1 MADRYTDDRDTR
13 PARWRWALV
22 ALLAA
27 ALGGCGI
34 GLVYPRLDTLGT
46 WYVEGLVSLDDTQST
61 ELERMLEA
69 RLDWHRDSELVRY
82 ATFLRGM
89 SDSVQRRTDAG
100 TWREAARQAEVFW
113 RDLGAGLAPVA
124 VALGPTLTDEQVD
137 ELLRSLAEQDDEEWE
152 EYADRTPQQR
162 IERRQKSWRRGIE
175 RYTGRLDA
183 SQRALVNARAAA
195 SGSAIPEWREYRRAW
210 REELAATLRVRGD
223 AAQFEPRIT
232 RLFAHPD
239 DWWTPGYRAAL
250 ERRRGELI
258 DLLVELD
265 ATLTARQRAAAGREF
280 TSLAAELEALS
291 KQAPGK
297 RS

>member
-1 MADRYTDDRDTR
+1 MADRYTDDREAR
-13 PARWRWALV
+13 PARWRWAFV

-152 EYADRTPQQR
+152 EYADRTPEQR

-183 SQRALVNARAAA
+183 SQRALVDARAAA
-195 SGSAIPEWREYRRAW
+195 SGSAIPEWLEYRRAW

-250 ERRRGELI
+250 ERRRGDLI

-265 ATLTARQRAAAGREF
+265 ATLSSRQRAAAGREF

>member
-1 MADRYTDDRDTR
+1 MADRYTDDREAR
-13 PARWRWALV
+13 PARRRWALV
-22 ALLAA
+22 LLLAA

-250 ERRRGELI
+250 ERRRGDLI

-265 ATLTARQRAAAGREF
+265 ATLSARQRAAAGREF

>member
-1 MADRYTDDRDTR
+1 MADRYTDDREAR
-13 PARWRWALV
+13 PARWRWAFV

-250 ERRRGELI
+250 ERRRGDLI

-265 ATLTARQRAAAGREF
+265 ATLSARQRAAAGREF

>member
-1 MADRYTDDRDTR
+1 MADGHGKDLDAR
-13 PARWRWALV
+13 PARWRWALL
-22 ALLAA
+22 ALLAV
-27 ALGGCGI
+27 ALGGCGL

-46 WYVEGLVSLDDTQST
+46 WYVEGLVSLDDTQAR
-61 ELERMLEA
+61 ELEHMLA
-69 RLDWHRDSELVRY
+69 AKLDWHRDSELDRY
-82 ATFLRGM
+82 ARFLRGM
-89 SDSVQRRTDAG
+89 SDAVQRRTDAG
-100 TWREAARQAEVFW
+100 TWRDAARQAEVFW

-152 EYADRTPQQR
+152 EYADRTPEQR
-162 IERRQKSWRRGIE
+162 IERRQKAWRRGIE

-183 SQRALVNARAAA
+183 SQRALVEKRAAA
-195 SGSAIPEWREYRRAW
+195 SNSAIPEWREYRRAW

-258 DLLVELD
+258 DLLVDLD
-265 ATLTARQRAAAGREF
+265 STLTPRQRAAAGREF
-280 TSLAAELEALS
+280 ASLAQQLEALS
-291 KQAPGK
+291 NPGSGKQ
-297 RS
+297 S

>member
-250 ERRRGELI
+250 ERRRGDLI

-265 ATLTARQRAAAGREF
+265 ATLSARQRAAAGREF

>member
-152 EYADRTPQQR
+152 EYADRTPEQR
-162 IERRQKSWRRGIE
+162 VERRQKSWRRGIE

-250 ERRRGELI
+250 ERRRGDLI

-265 ATLTARQRAAAGREF
+265 ATLSARQRAAAGREF

>member
-1 MADRYTDDRDTR
+1 MADGHTEARDAR
-13 PARWRWALV
+13 PARWRWAVV
-22 ALLAA
+22 ALLTV
-27 ALGGCGI
+27 ALGGCGV

-46 WYVEGLVSLDDTQST
+46 WYVEGLVPLDDAQST

-82 ATFLRGM
+82 ASFLRGL
-89 SDSVQRRTDAG
+89 STSVQRPTDAD
-100 TWREAARQAEVFW
+100 TWRGAARQAEVFW

-137 ELLRSLAEQDDEEWE
+137 ELLRNLAEQDDEEWE
-152 EYADRTPQQR
+152 EYADRTPGQR

-183 SQRALVNARAAA
+183 SQRALVDARAAA
-195 SGSAIPEWREYRRAW
+195 SGSAIPEWLEYRRAW
-210 REELAATLRVRGD
+210 RAELAATLRVRGD
-223 AAQFEPRIT
+223 ASQFGPRIT

-250 ERRRGELI
+250 ERRRNDLI
-258 DLLVELD
+258 GLLVDLD
-265 ATLTARQRAAAGREF
+265 ATLTPKQRAAAGREF
-280 TSLAAELEALS
+280 ASLAAELEALS
-291 KQAPGK
+291 KPGPGK

>member
-1 MADRYTDDRDTR
+1 MADGNHRTR
-13 PARWRWALV
+13 ATGPVLSRWAIAVLLV
-22 ALLAA
+22 L
-27 ALGGCGI
+27 ALGGCGV

-46 WYVEGLVSLDDTQST
+46 WYVEGLVSLDETQAA

-82 ATFLRGM
+82 STFLRGM

-100 TWREAARQAEVFW
+100 TWRDAARQAEVFW

-124 VALGPTLTDEQVD
+124 VALGPTLTDAQVE
-137 ELLRSLAEQDDEEWE
+137 ELLRNLAEQDDEEWE
-152 EYADRTPQQR
+152 EYADRTPEER

-183 SQRALVNARAAA
+183 SQRALVEARAAA
-195 SGSAIPEWREYRRAW
+195 SNSAIPEWLEYRRAW
-210 REELAATLRVRGD
+210 RAELAATLRVRGD

-258 DLLVELD
+258 ELLVELD
-265 ATLTARQRAAAGREF
+265 ATMTPRQRAAAGREF
-280 TSLAAELEALS
+280 ASLAAELEALAKS
-291 KQAPGK
+291 GPGK

>member
-1 MADRYTDDRDTR
+1 MADRYTDDREAR
-13 PARWRWALV
+13 PARWRWALI

-27 ALGGCGI
+27 ALGGCGL

-61 ELERMLEA
+61 ELERMLAA

-100 TWREAARQAEVFW
+100 TWRDAARQAEVFW

-124 VALGPTLTDEQVD
+124 VALGPTLTDEQVE

-152 EYADRTPQQR
+152 EYADRTPEQR
-162 IERRQKSWRRGIE
+162 VERRQKSWRRGIE

-250 ERRRGELI
+250 ERRRGDLI

-265 ATLTARQRAAAGREF
+265 ATLSARQRAAAGREF

>member
-89 SDSVQRRTDAG
+89 SDSVQRRTDVG
-100 TWREAARQAEVFW
+100 TWRDAARQAEVFW

-250 ERRRGELI
+250 ERRRGDLI

-265 ATLTARQRAAAGREF
+265 ATLSARQRAAAGREF

>member
-250 ERRRGELI
+250 ERRRGDLI

-265 ATLTARQRAAAGREF
+265 ATLSSRQRAAAGREF

>member
-183 SQRALVNARAAA
+183 SQRALVIARAAA

-250 ERRRGELI
+250 ERRRGDLI

-265 ATLTARQRAAAGREF
+265 ATLSARQRAAAGREF

>member
-61 ELERMLEA
+61 ELERMLQA

-250 ERRRGELI
+250 ERRRGDLI

-265 ATLTARQRAAAGREF
+265 ATLSARQRAAAGREF

>member
-250 ERRRGELI
+250 ERRRGDLI

-265 ATLTARQRAAAGREF
+265 ATLSARQRAAAGREF
-280 TSLAAELEALS
+280 ASLAAELEALAKS
-291 KQAPGK
+291 SPGK

>member
-1 MADRYTDDRDTR
+1 MADRYTDDREAR
-13 PARWRWALV
+13 PARWRWALI

-27 ALGGCGI
+27 ALGGCGL

-152 EYADRTPQQR
+152 EYADRTPEQR

-183 SQRALVNARAAA
+183 SQRALVDARAAA
-195 SGSAIPEWREYRRAW
+195 SGSAIPEWLEYRRAW

-250 ERRRGELI
+250 ERRRGDLI

-265 ATLTARQRAAAGREF
+265 ATLSARQRAAAGREF

>member
-1 MADRYTDDRDTR
+1 MADRYTDDREAR
-13 PARWRWALV
+13 PARWRWAFV

-152 EYADRTPQQR
+152 EYADRTPEQR

-183 SQRALVNARAAA
+183 SQRALVDARAAA
-195 SGSAIPEWREYRRAW
+195 SGSAIPEWLEYRRAW

-250 ERRRGELI
+250 ERRRGDLI

-265 ATLTARQRAAAGREF
+265 ATLSARQRAAAGREF

>member
-61 ELERMLEA
+61 ELERMLKA

-250 ERRRGELI
+250 ERRRGDLI

-265 ATLTARQRAAAGREF
+265 ATLSARQRAAAGREF

>member
-69 RLDWHRDSELVRY
+69 RLDWHRDSELIRY

-250 ERRRGELI
+250 ERRRGDLI

-265 ATLTARQRAAAGREF
+265 ATLSARQRAAAGREF

>member
-1 MADRYTDDRDTR
+1 MADKYTDDREAR
-13 PARWRWALV
+13 PARWRWALI

-27 ALGGCGI
+27 ALGGCGL

-61 ELERMLEA
+61 ELERMLAA

-100 TWREAARQAEVFW
+100 TWRDAARQAEVFW

-152 EYADRTPQQR
+152 EYADRTPEQR

-183 SQRALVNARAAA
+183 SQRALVDARAAA
-195 SGSAIPEWREYRRAW
+195 SSSAIPEWREYRRAW
-210 REELAATLRVRGD
+210 REELAAALRVRGD
-223 AAQFEPRIT
+223 AAQFDPRIT

-265 ATLTARQRAAAGREF
+265 ATLTPRQRAAAGREF
-280 TSLAAELEALS
+280 TSLAAELESLS
-291 KQAPGK
+291 KPGSGK
-297 RS
+297 QS

>member
-152 EYADRTPQQR
+152 EYADRTPEQR

-250 ERRRGELI
+250 ERRRGDLI

-265 ATLTARQRAAAGREF
+265 ATLSARQRAAAGREF

>member
-250 ERRRGELI
+250 ERRRGDLI

-265 ATLTARQRAAAGREF
+265 ATLTPRQRAAAGREF
-280 TSLAAELEALS
+280 TSLAAELESLS
-291 KQAPGK
+291 KPGSGK
-297 RS
+297 QS

>member
-183 SQRALVNARAAA
+183 SQRALVDARAAA
-195 SGSAIPEWREYRRAW
+195 SGSAIPEWLEYRRAW
-210 REELAATLRVRGD
+210 RDELAATLRVRGD

-250 ERRRGELI
+250 ERRRGDLI

-265 ATLTARQRAAAGREF
+265 ATLSARQRAAAGREF

>member
-1 MADRYTDDRDTR
+1 MADKYTDDREAR
-13 PARWRWALV
+13 PARWRWALI

-27 ALGGCGI
+27 ALGGCGL

-61 ELERMLEA
+61 ELERMLAA

-100 TWREAARQAEVFW
+100 TWRDAARQAEVFW

-152 EYADRTPQQR
+152 EYTDRTPEQR

-183 SQRALVNARAAA
+183 SQRALVDARAAA
-195 SGSAIPEWREYRRAW
+195 SSSAIPEWREYRRAW
-210 REELAATLRVRGD
+210 RDELASTLRVRGD
-223 AAQFEPRIT
+223 AAQFDPRIT
-232 RLFAHPD
+232 RLFP
-239 DWWTPGYRAAL
+239 
-250 ERRRGELI
+250 
-258 DLLVELD
+258 
-265 ATLTARQRAAAGREF
+265 
-280 TSLAAELEALS
+280 
-291 KQAPGK
+291 
-297 RS
+297 

>member
-152 EYADRTPQQR
+152 EYADRTPEQR

-183 SQRALVNARAAA
+183 SQRALVDARAAA
-195 SGSAIPEWREYRRAW
+195 SGSAIPEWLEYRRAW

-250 ERRRGELI
+250 ERRRGDLI

-265 ATLTARQRAAAGREF
+265 ATLSARQRAAAGREF